1 MTLQQLLQMPQMKS
15 THRGW
20 TRVHQRQLCMLE
32 ICCLLMRAQAKFI
45 LARTSLFD
53 LSQWS
58 SGFLCSL
65 CHVLFGGCCASVA
78 QDRVF
83 MGIRYTP
90 VYPIPYLCRHL
101 KIYINFFT
109 LNHHRPF
116 AEITCSQIL
125 LSQQMVGL
133 IITWCLPPTTPWLH
147 ASGVTF
153 FHAVRS
159 NASAAR

>member
-1 MTLQQLLQMPQMKS
+1 MHAGNMLSPDARPS
-15 THRGW
+15 E
-20 TRVHQRQLCMLE
+20 VHSCENQSLRFISVVQRISVFPMSCIVWRMLC
-32 ICCLLMRAQAKFI
+32 
-45 LARTSLFD
+45 
-53 LSQWS
+53 
-58 SGFLCSL
+58 
-65 CHVLFGGCCASVA
+65 FGCPG
-78 QDRVF
+78 Q
-83 MGIRYTP
+83 GIRYTP